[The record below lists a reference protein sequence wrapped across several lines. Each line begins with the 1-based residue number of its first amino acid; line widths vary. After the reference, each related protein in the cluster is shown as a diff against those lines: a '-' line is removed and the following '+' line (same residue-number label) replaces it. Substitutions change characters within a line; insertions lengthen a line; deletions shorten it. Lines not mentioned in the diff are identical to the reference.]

1 MYMNDIDFTNNECII
16 DNNLDIID
24 ILNIFDRIISFE
36 KTDKDKN
43 IKIHLKKLE
52 TSKLIEI
59 FKYMF
64 KNILEIRNIS
74 MLLNIINIAK
84 TYNTF
89 DDSFF
94 ENEDVF
100 IDSIEQFL
108 DVKLDLEDQITAFNQ
123 NLVEV
128 FLSICRS
135 SNKMEYSLLDDYEDL
150 PLCYNIIFNSIDIMT
165 ICGIISTL
173 DGKQTFN
180 LKKYKNSFQIID
192 SIFSQ
197 YAIANKMI
205 TSILAKI
212 K

>member
-1 MYMNDIDFTNNECII
+1 MNDIDFTNNECII

-173 DGKQTFN
+173 DGK
-180 LKKYKNSFQIID
+180 
-192 SIFSQ
+192 
-197 YAIANKMI
+197 
-205 TSILAKI
+205 
-212 K
+212 

>member
-1 MYMNDIDFTNNECII
+1 MNDIDFTNNECII